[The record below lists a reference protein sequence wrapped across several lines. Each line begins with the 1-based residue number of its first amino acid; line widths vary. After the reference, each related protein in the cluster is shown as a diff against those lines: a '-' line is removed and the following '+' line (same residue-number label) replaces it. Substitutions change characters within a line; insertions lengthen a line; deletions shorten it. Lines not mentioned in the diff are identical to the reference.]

1 MLPGTSSNGRNVPP
15 KIELLTFSKLGKNMK
30 VLGVVREVK
39 EEYCVVSLPTM
50 LAGFVRREEV
60 SLCVGCC
67 CVGCDCWSIFLT

>member
-1 MLPGTSSNGRNVPP
+1 
-15 KIELLTFSKLGKNMK
+15 MK

-60 SLCVGCC
+60 SLIRCLIAVCVLG
-67 CVGCDCWSIFLT
+67 

>member
-1 MLPGTSSNGRNVPP
+1 
-15 KIELLTFSKLGKNMK
+15 MK

-60 SLCVGCC
+60 SDRCVFWVDVCHC
-67 CVGCDCWSIFLT
+67 IVEHKYSSCVQLA